1 MRSKITLTGDIR
13 IDEKRIFLS
22 AYRQEKDCWEWKGY
36 KSIQGYGR
44 VKIGG
49 TTRAVHRVIYEA
61 FRGKIQ
67 DGFSFRPLMQKS
79 SLL

>member
-13 IDEKRIFLS
+13 IDEKGYFYQRIDK
-22 AYRQEKDCWEWKGY
+22 KDCWEWKGY

-49 TTRAVHRVIYEA
+49 TTRAVHRVIY
-61 FRGKIQ
+61 R
-67 DGFSFRPLMQKS
+67 SV
-79 SLL
+79 